1 MVFPVKPCV
10 LKTIRIWSWSKH
22 NLGNQIT
29 FCLPNFSLLLS
40 PTTITKFFLPN
51 LLNNAGFILST
62 ISYKWGRL
70 YIFCPFDELVWLKHL
85 LSVTCKVFVIGIM
98 FTKGWHAVNCNKGF
112 YFFNVWGW
120 GGLCSGHRWRE
131 FLHTMCASFSWI
143 LIFNNLVWMYWK
155 RKYKFKLVLFSSFSH
170 IVE

>member
-1 MVFPVKPCV
+1 MCPQDHQNLVLVKTQSRKSNYISSAKLFTP
-10 LKTIRIWSWSKH
+10 
-22 NLGNQIT
+22 
-29 FCLPNFSLLLS
+29 SL
-40 PTTITKFFLPN
+40 TNYHYQVFLPN
-51 LLNNAGFILST
+51 LLNNVGFILST

-131 FLHTMCASFSWI
+131 FRQTVCASFSWI